1 MNRSYKPLLLA
12 ALLSL
17 AWFSTACG
25 DGSSSAGPT
34 DEDSSPTRSAYL
46 EQANGICSTL
56 SDELEALAEEEFGD
70 PTKPP
75 SEAARRSYLDQAQ
88 ALTERRSTELRE
100 LERPPGDV
108 QQLDRIYDA
117 LDRSNREL
125 AKRPVDA
132 PGGEPPEAVLRFQ
145 RLAREYGLDACAGT

>member
-17 AWFSTACG
+17 PFFPAACG
-25 DGSSSAGPT
+25 NGSPSADSA
-34 DEDSSPTRSAYL
+34 DEESSPTRTAYL
-46 EQANGICSTL
+46 QQANGICSTL

-75 SEAARRSYLDQAQ
+75 SEAARRRYLDQAQ
-88 ALTERRSTELRE
+88 TLTERRFTELRE

-108 QQLDRIYDA
+108 QQLDQIYDA

-125 AKRPVDA
+125 ARQPVGA